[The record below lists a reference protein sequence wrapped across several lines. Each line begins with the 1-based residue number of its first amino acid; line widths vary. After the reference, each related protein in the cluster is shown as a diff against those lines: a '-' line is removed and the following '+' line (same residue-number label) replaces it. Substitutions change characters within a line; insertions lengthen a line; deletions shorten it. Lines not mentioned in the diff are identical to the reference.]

1 MITSLHLKKT
11 LFRAFFACEI
21 VVMFAFY
28 FFGSHGLSALKRLG
42 KEKEQI
48 QEQVDCC
55 LGEINVL
62 QKEINEWKT
71 SDFNRE
77 KIAREQLHMARPD
90 ELVIYLN

>member
-1 MITSLHLKKT
+1 MRKS
-11 LFRAFFACEI
+11 LFRVFFACEI
-21 VVMFAFY
+21 VIMLGFY
-28 FFGSHGLSALKRLG
+28 FFGSHGISALKRLG
-42 KEKEQI
+42 KEKQ
-48 QEQVDCC
+48 QMQQQVDSC

-62 QKEINEWKT
+62 HKEINEWKT

>member
-1 MITSLHLKKT
+1 MITSLHMKKT

-21 VVMFAFY
+21 VVMVGFY
-28 FFGSHGLSALKRLG
+28 FFGAHGLSALKRLG

-48 QEQVDCC
+48 RQQVNSC

-62 QKEINEWKT
+62 HKEINEWKT

-77 KIAREQLHMARPD
+77 KIDYPTFRD
-90 ELVIYLN
+90 K